1 MIMRRYMPLFL
12 FLAAACGKPPA
23 EAPPPAVPQGTPMV
37 AVVPVVS
44 QTLAKSLRLSGELL
58 AYRDVVLHAR
68 VQGFVEKIDVDRGS
82 LVKQGQQLLQMTAPE
97 VAAQRHEAEAKLAS
111 DLATYDRLKE
121 ASATPGVVSKNDVNV
136 AAQTVEGD
144 RARVRLW
151 QDNESYLKVSAP
163 FDGVITER
171 SVHEGSLVT
180 PAAALLRL
188 QETAKLRL
196 VVAVPETA
204 AGSLPE
210 NGTLTFTA
218 PAHPGVAFTGK
229 VARNAHAL
237 DARTRSM
244 PVELDVDNADGR
256 LAPGMFPEVQWPMK
270 RVGPSLFVPPTAIVS
285 TTERTFVIRVK
296 DGAAEWVD
304 VKPGVST
311 GALQEVFGKLAEGD
325 VVVLRATDELR
336 SGAALTPKLP
346 APAK

>member
-1 MIMRRYMPLFL
+1 MIMRRTTAIFL
-12 FLAAACGKPPA
+12 CLAAACGKPPA
-23 EAPPPAVPQGTPMV
+23 EAPPAAVQGTPSV
-37 AVVPVVS
+37 AVVAVVS
-44 QTLAKSLRLSGELL
+44 QTLAKTLRLSGELL

-82 LVKQGQQLLQMTAPE
+82 AVKQGQLLVQMTAPD
-97 VAAQRHEAEAKLAS
+97 VAAQRNEAEAKLAS
-111 DLATYDRLKE
+111 DLATYDRLKD

-144 RARVRLW
+144 RARVQLW
-151 QDNESYLKVSAP
+151 KDNESYLKVSAP

-171 SVHEGSLVT
+171 WIHEGSLVT

-196 VVAVPETA
+196 VVAVPEIA
-204 AGSLPE
+204 SGSLPE
-210 NGTLTFTA
+210 NGSLTVTV
-218 PAHPGVAFTGK
+218 PAYPGVGFTGK
-229 VARNAHAL
+229 IARNAHAL
-237 DARTRSM
+237 DAKTRSM

-256 LAPGMFPEVQWPMK
+256 LAPGMFPEAQWPMK
-270 RVGPSLFVPPTAIVS
+270 RAAASLFVPPTAIVS

-296 DGAAEWVD
+296 DGVAEWVD
-304 VKPGVST
+304 VKPGVSI

-336 SGAALTPKLP
+336 AGTALKPK
-346 APAK
+346 